1 MCLDELVP
9 PAYYAHLAASR
20 ARLYMEPVKSDS
32 GSTSGA
38 VAGRGGKAAAGGPST
53 RSPAAVQPLP
63 LLKENLKNVMF
74 YC

>member
-1 MCLDELVP
+1 MIAP

-20 ARLYMEPVKSDS
+20 ARFYMEPVKSDS
-32 GSTSGA
+32 GSTSGV

-63 LLKENLKNVMF
+63 LLKENLKKVMF